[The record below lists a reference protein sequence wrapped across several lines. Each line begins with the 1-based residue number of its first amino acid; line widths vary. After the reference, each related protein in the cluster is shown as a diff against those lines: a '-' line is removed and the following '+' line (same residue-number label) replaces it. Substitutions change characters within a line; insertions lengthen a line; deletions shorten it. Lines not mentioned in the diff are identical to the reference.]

1 MKTLKS
7 LLVLAVLVLATT
19 AVVAQPRPMQR
30 GAGPDVELPAEF
42 LASLNLT
49 DAQKAQLFDLRVAH
63 AKDAQAMREAFR
75 SGDVAPNT
83 MREMRQS
90 IQAKHDNELK
100 SILNEEQFNKMT
112 EFRAERQEK
121 NRELREGRQ
130 GMRGQRGGNM
140 PRNGQRP
147 GGGNRWN

>member
-7 LLVLAVLVLATT
+7 LLILVVLVLATT
-19 AVVAQPRPMQR
+19 SVMAQPRPMHR
-30 GAGPDVELPAEF
+30 GAGPDIELPAEF

-49 DAQKAQLFDLRVAH
+49 DAQKAQLFDLRVSH
-63 AKDAQAMREAFR
+63 TKDAEVMRETFR
-75 SGDVAPNT
+75 SGDVSPNQMKELRDA
-83 MREMRQS
+83 MR
-90 IQAKHDNELK
+90 AKHDGELK

-112 EFRAERQEK
+112 EYRAERQAK

-147 GGGNRWN
+147 GGNRRN

>member
-7 LLVLAVLVLATT
+7 LLVLVVLVLATT

-49 DAQKAQLFDLRVAH
+49 DAQKAQLFDLRLAH
-63 AKDAQAMREAFR
+63 AKEAQALRDEFR

-83 MREMRQS
+83 IREKREALR
-90 IQAKHDNELK
+90 AKHDNELK
-100 SILNEEQFNKMT
+100 SILNDDQYKKMT
-112 EFRAERQEK
+112 EYRAERQSKMREFRE
-121 NRELREGRQ
+121 NRQE
-130 GMRGQRGGNM
+130 MRGQRGTNM

-147 GGGNRWN
+147 GGNRRN

>member
-30 GAGPDVELPAEF
+30 AAGPDVELPAEF

-63 AKDAQAMREAFR
+63 AKEAQAMREAFR
-75 SGDVAPNT
+75 SGDVAPNAL
-83 MREMRQS
+83 REMRQA
-90 IQAKHDNELK
+90 IQAKHDGELK
-100 SILNEEQFNKMT
+100 SILNEDQYKKMT
-112 EFRAERQEK
+112 EYRAERHAK
-121 NRELREGRQ
+121 NRELRDGRPA
-130 GMRGQRGGNM
+130 RGQRGANM

-147 GGGNRWN
+147 GGNRWK

>member
-1 MKTLKS
+1 M
-7 LLVLAVLVLATT
+7 VLATT
-19 AVVAQPRPMQR
+19 VVVAQNRPMQR

-63 AKDAQAMREAFR
+63 AKEAQAMREAFR
-75 SGDVAPNT
+75 SGDVAPNA
-83 MREMRQS
+83 MREMRQA

-100 SILNEEQFNKMT
+100 AILNPEQFEKMV
-112 EFRAERQEK
+112 EFRNERQAK
-121 NRELREGRQ
+121 NREVRDGRPA
-130 GMRGQRGGNM
+130 RGQRGANM

-147 GGGNRWN
+147 GGNRWK

>member
-7 LLVLAVLVLATT
+7 LLVLAMLVLAATS
-19 AVVAQPRPMQR
+19 AFAQPRPMQR
-30 GAGPDVELPAEF
+30 GAGPDMELPAEF
-42 LASLNLT
+42 LALLNLT

-63 AKDAQAMREAFR
+63 AKEAQAMREAFR
-75 SGDVAPNT
+75 SGDVAPNA
-83 MREMRQS
+83 MREMRQA

-100 SILNEEQFNKMT
+100 SILNDEQYKKMT

-121 NRELREGRQ
+121 MREARQ
-130 GMRGQRGGNM
+130 DRPARGQRGGMM

-147 GGGNRWN
+147 SGGNRGN

>member
-7 LLVLAVLVLATT
+7 LLVLFILVLTTT

-30 GAGPDVELPAEF
+30 GAGPDMELPAEF

-49 DAQKAQLFDLRVAH
+49 DAQKAQLFDLRVSH
-63 AKDAQAMREAFR
+63 AKDAEKMRETFQ
-75 SGDVAPNT
+75 SGDVSPNKMKELRDA
-83 MREMRQS
+83 MR
-90 IQAKHDNELK
+90 AKHDNDLK
-100 SILNEEQFNKMT
+100 AILNPEQFEKMV
-112 EFRAERQEK
+112 EFRNERQAK

-147 GGGNRWN
+147 GGNRGN

>member
-19 AVVAQPRPMQR
+19 TVVAQPRPMQR

-42 LASLNLT
+42 LATLNLT

-63 AKDAQAMREAFR
+63 AKESQAMREASR
-75 SGDVAPNT
+75 SGDVAPNAL
-83 MREMRQS
+83 REMRQA
-90 IQAKHDNELK
+90 IRAKHDNELK
-100 SILNEEQFNKMT
+100 SILNDEQYKKMT

-121 NRELREGRQ
+121 MRELREDRPV
-130 GMRGQRGGNM
+130 RGQRGANM

-147 GGGNRWN
+147 GGGNRGN